1 MYGTYDFINANNN
14 TVINGK
20 ENSINEMNTD
30 QALPVSAST
39 QVLFQSIN
47 PDPKLQTLCTVSIES
62 RTQRKDD

>member
-47 PDPKLQTLCTVSIES
+47 TDPKLQNVCTVSIES